1 MKLIALATC
10 FCLVVQLPVAQA
22 QTGGSGGSQPKT
34 QSPAP
39 SSVDVDKLPVSVV
52 RIKRT
57 LDTTPPADPKS
68 SLLRLNYYV
77 DVYGQFSP
85 IDLFDGV
92 DLSPGGP
99 IQYGG
104 MTHAEFLSMVTPQ
117 EFRSPVMDFSG
128 AIYALTSAALKKRK
142 ERREEEERRRI
153 QAEAQR
159 LRQP

>member
-10 FCLVVQLPVAQA
+10 FCLLVQLPVAQA
-22 QTGGSGGSQPKT
+22 QSGGSGGSQTKA
-34 QSPAP
+34 QSPP
-39 SSVDVDKLPVSVV
+39 SSSVDVDKLPVSVV
-52 RIKRT
+52 RIRRT
-57 LDTTPPADPKS
+57 LEETPPLDPNS

-85 IDLFDGV
+85 IDLFADV

-104 MTHAEFLSMVTPQ
+104 MTHAEFLQMVTPQ

-128 AIYALTSAALKKRK
+128 AIYALTNAAIKKRK
-142 ERREEEERRRI
+142 EKREEEERRRI